1 MNCRV
6 KKFLFVL
13 SGVILLAFLMY
24 SGNGIFAKG
33 KGKGSK
39 DRDRDGLTNRQER
52 LIGTNPRAP
61 DTDNDGLDD
70 GTEVFI
76 RDTDPDDPD
85 SDDDGIDD
93 FDDDNDNPIESEEF
107 ETSLVPTGTSSI
119 ISTIKKGEVK
129 IEGESGNNVKV
140 ELHIKEARDATG
152 NLVTDSGDTL
162 SIDATLDGTPT
173 PPLVINFNLVDGKVH
188 VEQTFAIGSA
198 GQSLRINSVGL
209 TDSSGAPFATPGVI
223 IGGDDGNDNDN
234 DNDNGNG
241 NDNTNDNENSN
252 SNS

>member
-1 MNCRV
+1 MTYGT
-6 KKFLFVL
+6 KKFLFVF
-13 SGVILLAFLMY
+13 SGVIGVILLVLLMY

-33 KGKGSK
+33 KGKGSG
-39 DRDRDGLTNRQER
+39 DRDRDGLTNKQER
-52 LIGTNPRAP
+52 LLGTNPGDP

-70 GTEVFI
+70 GSEAFGG
-76 RDTDPDDPD
+76 DTDPNDSD

-93 FDDDNDNPIESEEF
+93 SDDDNDNPIEAEEF
-107 ETSLVPTGTSSI
+107 ETSLCPTGTSSI

-129 IEGESGNNVKV
+129 IEGESGNDVKV

-162 SIDATLDGTPT
+162 SIDATLDGTPN
-173 PPLVINFNLVDGKVH
+173 PLVIGFNLVNGVVH

-198 GQSLRINSVGL
+198 GQCLRINSVGL
-209 TDSSGAPFATPGVI
+209 TDSSNAPFATPGVI

-234 DNDNGNG
+234 DNDNDNG
-241 NDNTNDNENSN
+241 NSN
-252 SNS
+252 SNG